1 MNIIKCCRQFCRLG
15 HLSYLCNMIFYFSGT
30 GNTRWAARQ
39 IAEITG
45 ERLLS
50 IAGEADGDCRYTLAE
65 GERIGFCF
73 PVHGWQP
80 PAIVRNFISKC
91 KFDNAKGHFCFA
103 LCTCGDNIGRT
114 MEMLAADLHKVG
126 IQADSVF
133 SLAMPNTY
141 VCLPFMNT
149 DRPDVERKKIADAGS
164 AIVEIA
170 QAIKEHHKGVCSTV
184 KGPVPYLLSNVI
196 GRYFNSRMITDRPF
210 RVDSSACI
218 RCGRCAAACPTGN
231 ISGGA
236 GNLPVWHDDGH
247 CTCCMACYHHCPA
260 HAISYGRST
269 RHKGQYYFGR
279 KNNNGNA

>member
-1 MNIIKCCRQFCRLG
+1 
-15 HLSYLCNMIFYFSGT
+15 
-30 GNTRWAARQ
+30 
-39 IAEITG
+39 
-45 ERLLS
+45 
-50 IAGEADGDCRYTLAE
+50 
-65 GERIGFCF
+65 
-73 PVHGWQP
+73 
-80 PAIVRNFISKC
+80 
-91 KFDNAKGHFCFA
+91 
-103 LCTCGDNIGRT
+103 

-170 QAIKEHHKGVCSTV
+170 QAIKERHNGVCSTV

>member
-1 MNIIKCCRQFCRLG
+1 MDIIKCCRQFCRLG

-50 IAGEADGDCRYTLAE
+50 IAGEADGDCRYALAE

-149 DRPDVERKKIADAGS
+149 DRPDVERKKIADAGRQCHCGNSPGNKGAPQGSVFDSERPCAIS
-164 AIVEIA
+164 AVKCHRA
-170 QAIKEHHKGVCSTV
+170 VFQQQDDNRQAFPGGQLSLHQVWTLRRGL
-184 KGPVPYLLSNVI
+184 PYRQHI
-196 GRYFNSRMITDRPF
+196 WWRRK
-210 RVDSSACI
+210 SAC
-218 RCGRCAAACPTGN
+218 
-231 ISGGA
+231 
-236 GNLPVWHDDGH
+236 
-247 CTCCMACYHHCPA
+247 MA
-260 HAISYGRST
+260 
-269 RHKGQYYFGR
+269 
-279 KNNNGNA
+279 